1 MKLQRISFLAALVA
15 AVVPLAPFAFLPLG
29 RAMVASA
36 TLSLLALF
44 SVGAWTGGITGDRW
58 WRSGVRFVVIGGA
71 AAAAAAIV
79 GVVLGTNGAG

>member
-1 MKLQRISFLAALVA
+1 
-15 AVVPLAPFAFLPLG
+15 
-29 RAMVASA
+29 MVASA
-36 TLSLLALF
+36 ALSLLALF

-79 GVVLGTNGAG
+79 GVVLGTNGAD